1 MEGRISAF
9 RGSHRR
15 KKGNQLI
22 IILDGVDSKEK
33 AQALVGKTVV
43 WTAPGKNKKQ
53 LKGKISS
60 SHGNKGAVRAIFETG
75 MPGQSLG
82 TKVKIE

>member
-9 RGSHRR
+9 RGSFRR
-15 KKGNQLI
+15 KSGNHMI
-22 IILDGVDSKEK
+22 IQVDGVTSKEK

-43 WTAPGKNKKQ
+43 WIAPGKNKKQ
-53 LKGKISS
+53 LKGTVAAP
-60 SHGNKGAVRAIFETG
+60 HGGKGAIRAIFETG

-82 TKVKIE
+82 EPVKIE

>member
-9 RGSHRR
+9 RGSFRR
-15 KKGNQLI
+15 KSGNQMI
-22 IILDGVDSKEK
+22 IHVDGVTEKAK

-43 WTAPGKNKKQ
+43 WTAPGKDHKK
-53 LKGKISS
+53 LKGKISAA
-60 SHGNKGAVRAIFETG
+60 HGGKGAVRAIFETG

-82 TKVKIE
+82 EAVTIE

>member
-9 RGSHRR
+9 RGTFRR
-15 KKGNQLI
+15 KSGNQMI
-22 IILDGVDSKEK
+22 IVVDGVDDKEK
-33 AQALVGKTVV
+33 AKALVGKTVS

-53 LKGKISS
+53 LKGKISAV
-60 SHGNKGAVRAIFETG
+60 HGGKGAVRAIFETG

-82 TKVKIE
+82 EPVKIE

>member
-15 KKGNQLI
+15 KRGNQMI
-22 IILDGVDSKEK
+22 IVVDGVTDK
-33 AQALVGKTVV
+33 AKALALVGKTVV
-43 WTAPGKNKKQ
+43 WVSPGKSKKQ
-53 LKGKISS
+53 LTGKITAA
-60 SHGNKGAVRAIFETG
+60 HGNSGAVRAIFQTG

-82 TKVKIE
+82 DVVTIK

>member
-9 RGSHRR
+9 RGSFRR
-15 KKGNQLI
+15 KSGNQMIVLVE
-22 IILDGVDSKEK
+22 GVSDKAK

-43 WTAPGKNKKQ
+43 WVAPGKDKKQ
-53 LKGKISS
+53 LKGKVSAA
-60 SHGNKGAVRAIFETG
+60 HGGKGAVRAIFETG

-82 TKVKIE
+82 SVVKIE

>member
-15 KKGNQLI
+15 KSGNQM
-22 IILDGVDSKEK
+22 IILVDGVTSKEK
-33 AQALVGKTVV
+33 AQALVGKTVT
-43 WTAPGKNKKQ
+43 WTSPGKSKKQ
-53 LKGKISS
+53 LTGKVSAA
-60 SHGNKGAVRAIFETG
+60 HGNKGAVRAIFSTG

-82 TKVKIE
+82 EEVKIE

>member
-9 RGSHRR
+9 RGSFRR
-15 KKGNQLI
+15 KSGNQMIVLVE
-22 IILDGVDSKEK
+22 GVSDKVK

-43 WTAPGKNKKQ
+43 WVAPGKDKKQ
-53 LKGKISS
+53 LKGKVSAA
-60 SHGNKGAVRAIFETG
+60 HGGKGAVRAIFETG

-82 TKVKIE
+82 SVVKIE

>member
-9 RGSHRR
+9 RGSFRR
-15 KKGNQLI
+15 KSGNQMI
-22 IILDGVDSKEK
+22 VHVDGVEDKAK

-43 WTAPGKNKKQ
+43 WTAPGNNKKQ
-53 LKGKISS
+53 LKGKIAAA
-60 SHGNKGAVRAIFETG
+60 HGGKGAVRVIFETG

-82 TKVKIE
+82 EPVKID

>member
-9 RGSHRR
+9 RGTFRR
-15 KKGNQLI
+15 KSGNQMI
-22 IILDGVDSKEK
+22 IHFDDITDKAK

-43 WTAPGKNKKQ
+43 WTSPGKNKKQ
-53 LKGKISS
+53 LKGKVSAA
-60 SHGNKGAVRAIFETG
+60 HGGKGAVRAIFETG

-82 TKVKIE
+82 EPVRIE